1 MFDKHLALCCA
12 ACRKI
17 RDEQWKGSVDRV
29 WCSVTDYTKRHRV
42 QAEDV
47 LLSETYCPDCT
58 RSYNQLMQYGR
69 VTNVRTSQLR

>member
-17 RDEQWKGSVDRV
+17 RDEQWKGSADQV
-29 WCSVTDYTKRHRV
+29 WCSITDYTTRHRV

-69 VTNVRTSQLR
+69 VSHVRTSQLR